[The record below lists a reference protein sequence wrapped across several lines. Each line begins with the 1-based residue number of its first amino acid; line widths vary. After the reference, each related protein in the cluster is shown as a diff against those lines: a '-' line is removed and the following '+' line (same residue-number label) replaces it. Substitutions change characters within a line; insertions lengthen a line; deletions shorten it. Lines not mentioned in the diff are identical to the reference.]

1 MGEKLAIRLTR
12 TVKGAGC
19 AAKLPPG
26 DLDRALCGL
35 DLPVDDN
42 LLVGL
47 ERADDAGVYRISDD
61 LALVQTLDFF
71 PPMVDDPF
79 AFGRI
84 AAANALSDV
93 YAMGGTPKTAMNI
106 VAFPAKTLDLAVLRQ
121 VIEGGLYALR
131 EAGVVLVGGHTIDDP
146 ELKYGLS
153 VTGFIH
159 PQRILTKKRLR
170 AGDQLLLTK
179 PLGTG
184 IICTAIKAG
193 MAGDEVTDRVIANM
207 ATLNR
212 TAAEVMAGFSVSAC
226 TDITGF
232 GFLGHLAE
240 MVVDSGFGV
249 RINAAALPHYP
260 EALEWAAM
268 GLLPAGAYHNRT
280 FRGPFVTFSPEV
292 PQTVQ
297 DLLFDPQT
305 SGGLLIAVAADEAET
320 LRQGLLARGIATATL
335 VGEVVTEPV
344 DKIIVDY
351 QTEEER

>member
-1 MGEKLAIRLTR
+1 MAESSVRLTQ

-19 AAKLPPG
+19 AAKLAPG

-35 DLPVDDN
+35 ELPVDDN
-42 LLVGL
+42 LIIGL

-71 PPMVDDPF
+71 PPMVDDPYD
-79 AFGRI
+79 FGRI

-93 YAMGGTPKTAMNI
+93 YAMGGTPKTAMNV
-106 VAFPAKTLDLAVLRQ
+106 VAFPAKSMDISVLRA
-121 VIEGGLYALR
+121 VIDGGLHTMR
-131 EAGVVLVGGHTIDDP
+131 EAGVVLVGGHTVTDP
-146 ELKYGLS
+146 ELKYGLA

-159 PQRILTKKRLR
+159 PDRILTKRSLR
-170 AGDQLLLTK
+170 PGDQLILTK

-184 IICTAIKAG
+184 IVCTAIKAG
-193 MAGDEVTDRVIANM
+193 LAGSELTERLVRIM

-212 TAAEVMAGFSVSAC
+212 EAALTMQDYAISAC

-240 MVVDSGFGV
+240 MVVDSGAGV
-249 RINAAALPHYP
+249 RIHWEAVPVYE

-268 GLLPAGAYHNRT
+268 GLLPAGAYNNRN
-280 FRGPFVTFSPEV
+280 FRGPFVSFAGNV
-292 PQTVQ
+292 PQTRQ

-305 SGGLLIAVAADEAET
+305 SGGLLMAVAAGESRRLLAA
-320 LRQGLLARGIATATL
+320 LLARGVTGAAI
-335 VGEVVTEPV
+335 VGEVVTAPKDMIVV
-344 DKIIVDY
+344 DDY
-351 QTEEER
+351 SNLFTA

>member
-1 MGEKLAIRLTR
+1 MTGKPIRLTQ

-19 AAKLPPG
+19 AAKLAPG

-47 ERADDAGVYRISDD
+47 ERADDAGVYRISAE

-71 PPMVDDPF
+71 PPMVDAPY

-84 AAANALSDV
+84 AAANALSDI

-106 VAFPAKTLDLAVLRQ
+106 VAFPAKTLDISVLRA
-121 VIEGGLYALR
+121 VIEGGLHTMR
-131 EAGVVLVGGHTIDDP
+131 EAGVVLVGGHTVEDP

-159 PQRILTKKRLR
+159 PDRILTKKSLR
-170 AGDQLLLTK
+170 PGDRLLLTK

-184 IICTAIKAG
+184 IACTAIKAG
-193 MAGDEVTDRVIANM
+193 MAGSEITERVTLAM

-212 TAAEVMAGFSVSAC
+212 EAALTMADYSVSAC

-240 MVVDSGFGV
+240 MVVESGAGV
-249 RINAAALPHYP
+249 RIRSASVPVHP
-260 EALEWAAM
+260 EVLEWAAM
-268 GLLPAGAYHNRT
+268 GLIPTGAYNNRT
-280 FRGPFVTFSPEV
+280 FRGKFVTFARNV
-292 PQTVQ
+292 PQRLQ
-297 DLLFDPQT
+297 DVLFDPQT
-305 SGGLLIAVAADEAET
+305 SGGLLIAVAAEEASD
-320 LRQGLLARGIATATL
+320 LQQALLKRGVTDTTL
-335 VGEVVTEPV
+335 VGEVVAAPQEMILV
-344 DKIIVDY
+344 
-351 QTEEER
+351 E